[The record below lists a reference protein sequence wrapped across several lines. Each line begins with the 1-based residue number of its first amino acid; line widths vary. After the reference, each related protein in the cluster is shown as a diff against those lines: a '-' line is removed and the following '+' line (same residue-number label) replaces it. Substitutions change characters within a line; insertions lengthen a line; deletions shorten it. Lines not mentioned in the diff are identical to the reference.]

1 MPILGAET
9 SIYPENLLSE
19 HAAGDS
25 TRNWW
30 AVYTKPRQEKAFAR
44 QLVEFGI
51 PFYLPLVPKD
61 NIIRGRR
68 IRSHIPIFGGY
79 IFLFGTRDERSKSM
93 TTNRVSTVLEVEDQA
108 LLLKDLNNLSALIG
122 ADAPLT
128 IERRLTS
135 GDPVRVKNGPMAGM
149 EGIVIQRRGK
159 SQLLVAV
166 TMLQQGVS
174 VELDDC
180 ILEPL

>member
-1 MPILGAET
+1 MPILRAET
-9 SIYPENLLSE
+9 SLYPENLLSDYATE
-19 HAAGDS
+19 NPTG
-25 TRNWW
+25 NWW
-30 AVYTKPRQEKAFAR
+30 TVYTKPRQEKAFAR
-44 QLVEFGI
+44 QLVELQI

-79 IFLFGTRDERSKSM
+79 IFLFGTREERSKSM
-93 TTNRVSTVLEVEDQA
+93 TTNRISTILEVEDQP
-108 LLLKDLNNLSALIG
+108 LLLKDLNNLSTLIG

-128 IERRLTS
+128 VERRLTS

-149 EGIVIQRRGK
+149 EGVVVQRRGK
-159 SQLLVAV
+159 SKLLVAV